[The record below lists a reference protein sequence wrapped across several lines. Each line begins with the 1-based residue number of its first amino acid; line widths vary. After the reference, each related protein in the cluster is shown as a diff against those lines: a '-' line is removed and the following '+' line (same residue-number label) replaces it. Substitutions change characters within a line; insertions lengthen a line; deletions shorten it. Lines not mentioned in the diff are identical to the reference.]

1 MHGLRLRRQPGLTV
15 PWQHF
20 DQRRRAYG
28 NSGDLEDGESGI
40 ATQVHGTDKLPF
52 REGQGVGWCDENA
65 RNARTA
71 LEMAPVVTLIRRVPV
86 HWRFRVCEHVQMI
99 GLTGVFQTLS

>member
-1 MHGLRLRRQPGLTV
+1 MA
-15 PWQHF
+15 
-20 DQRRRAYG
+20 RALDG
-28 NSGDLEDGESGI
+28 NPAERSLGSTTIKGDGHTAISGDLENGESGI

-52 REGQGVGWCDENA
+52 RDGQGVGWCDENA

-99 GLTGVFQTLS
+99 GLTSVFQTLS